1 MSINLINIM
10 EFEKC
15 KLINRLT
22 NSQRNR
28 TVIRFLNES
37 NIYVYEMYNSI
48 VTYYTWEELCLMKAE
63 YMVMPLVKET
73 LYKIE
78 MRVHITNEK
87 LFLEL
92 SKNIPQLLELST
104 FGLTFTDDY
113 AADSY
118 FENLVFKITSMS
130 FFKDKTVDDEIYYYH
145 KSDKNKIIILK
156 KC

>member
-1 MSINLINIM
+1 MD
-10 EFEKC
+10 FEKC
-15 KLINRLT
+15 KSTNSLT
-22 NSQRNR
+22 MSQRNR
-28 TVIRFLNES
+28 TVISFLNES

-48 VTYYTWEELCLMKAE
+48 VTYYTWKELSDMNAE

-78 MRVHITNEK
+78 MRVHITDKK

-118 FENLVFKITSMS
+118 LENLVFKITSMS
-130 FFKDKTVDDEIYYYH
+130 FFKDKTVDDEIYYYY
-145 KSDKNKIIILK
+145 KSDKNQLIILK